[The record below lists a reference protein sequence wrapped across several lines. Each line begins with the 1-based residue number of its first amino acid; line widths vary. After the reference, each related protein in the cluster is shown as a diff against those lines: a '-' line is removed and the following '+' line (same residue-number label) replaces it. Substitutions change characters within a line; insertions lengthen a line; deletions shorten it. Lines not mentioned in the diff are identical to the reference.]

1 MPMNVKNMR
10 NVQFAE
16 LIEFVAVAEDRSF
29 TRAAGRLGVS
39 TSTLSQT
46 IRAVED
52 RLGLRLLN
60 RTTRHVAP
68 TRAGERL
75 LERLRPVFEGLEST
89 LEELNEYRDRPAG
102 YLHLAIAPTASH
114 ALGPILARFAAHYPD
129 IKIEISTDDRPF
141 DIISGHFDAGIQL
154 GGYVA
159 DNMVAVRVSGEI
171 QHIVVGAPSYFR
183 QHSPPRTPADLSEHN
198 CIRFRTPSGRIDPWQ
213 FVGAGG
219 EFSVPVEG
227 TIILNDVELALRTA
241 LSGGGLLYLPENCAK
256 AAIAAGTLQ
265 EVLQAWMPRPSD
277 GLVLYYPSRRQN
289 PAALRCLADF
299 LRENL
304 RRERSA
310 IVSSPEPQLLSA

>member
-1 MPMNVKNMR
+1 MPMNVKKLR
-10 NVQFAE
+10 KVQFAE

-39 TSTLSQT
+39 TATLSQT
-46 IRAVED
+46 IRAAED

-89 LEELNEYRDRPAG
+89 LEELNEYRDRPTG
-102 YLHLAIAPTASH
+102 YLHLAIAPA
-114 ALGPILARFAAHYPD
+114 AGYVLGPILARFAAHYPD
-129 IKIEISTDDRPF
+129 IKIEISIENGSA

-154 GGYVA
+154 GGSVA
-159 DNMVAVRVSGEI
+159 DNMVAVHISGEI
-171 QHIVVGAPSYFR
+171 QHIVVGASSYFR
-183 QHSPPRTPADLSEHN
+183 QHSPPRTPAELSEHN
-198 CIRFRTPSGRIDPWQ
+198 CIRLRTPSGRIDPWQ
-213 FVGAGG
+213 FVGGG
-219 EFSVPVEG
+219 EEFSVPVDG

-241 LSGGGLLYLPENCAK
+241 LSGGGLLYSPENCAK

-265 EVLQAWMPRPSD
+265 EVLQAWMPKPSD
-277 GLVLYYPSRRQN
+277 GFVLYYPSRRQN

-304 RRERSA
+304 RRERPA
-310 IVSSPEPQLLSA
+310 IVASPESQLLQA

>member
-1 MPMNVKNMR
+1 MPVNVKKMR
-10 NVQFAE
+10 KIQFAE
-16 LIEFVAVAEDRSF
+16 LIEFIAVAEDRSF
-29 TRAAGRLGVS
+29 TRAAGRLGIS
-39 TSTLSQT
+39 TATLSQT

-75 LERLRPVFEGLEST
+75 LERLRPLFESLEST
-89 LEELNEYRDRPAG
+89 FEELSEYRDRPAG
-102 YLHLAIAPTASH
+102 YLHLAIAPAAGH
-114 ALGPILARFAAHYPD
+114 VLGPILTRFAARYPD
-129 IKIEISTDDRPF
+129 IKIEISTDDGPV

-159 DNMVAVRVSGEI
+159 DNMIAVRVSPEI
-171 QHIVVGAPSYFR
+171 QHIVVGAPGYFT
-183 QHSPPRTPADLSEHN
+183 QHSPPQTPADLSEHN
-198 CIRFRTPSGRIDPWQ
+198 CIRLRTPSGKIDSWQ
-213 FVGAGG
+213 FVSGG
-219 EFSVPVEG
+219 EEFSVPVDG

-241 LSGGGLLYLPENCAK
+241 LSGGGLLYLPENCAE
-256 AAIAAGTLQ
+256 AAIAAGALQ
-265 EVLQAWMPRPSD
+265 GVLQAWMPRPSH
-277 GLVLYYPSRRQN
+277 GFVLYYPSRRQN

-304 RRERSA
+304 RRERPG